1 MVFLGTYYGYATYNH
16 YKDQNIING
25 FQILKKDPIHNDLIR
40 HAREKQFDVVYT
52 SYGAHKLQFLSGG
65 NPNFVEFFSNPYRG
79 WKRRTKTRD
88 YVNFSVLVPEGKNQ
102 PIYEAHLKKNKISC
116 NRERLKEY
124 LILSQCQSRSQAF
137 SGGCQAG
144 C

>member
-1 MVFLGTYYGYATYNH
+1 MDIISIGSCTTNSLAPIVKILHDNLGIEKGFVTTIHSFTN
-16 YKDQNIING
+16 DQ
-25 FQILKKDPIHNDLIR
+25 IHNDLIR
-40 HAREKQFDVVYT
+40 HAREKQIDVVYT

-124 LILSQCQSRSQAF
+124 LILSQC
-137 SGGCQAG
+137 
-144 C
+144 